1 MQSLNQTAEL
11 TSLQKEICRLSAV
24 TPETYVL
31 DLGCGNGKTLVPL
44 LKLAR
49 RIVGVDADEK
59 SLSVARDTHRDSL
72 ESGQLELIAYDIAA
86 GLCFP
91 DAQFDIIICQNVLEC
106 IEDNVGLL
114 RECRRVLK
122 HGGILFLSH
131 HDFSGIIMNSGYP
144 ELTRELIHKYANHAQ
159 DWMPHADGAIGRKLP
174 GLVAKANFRMA
185 ETKTVP
191 LVELNFSGD
200 GYAHG
205 YVRQLQTLRTA
216 MQISSDSMNSWVA
229 DLRRL
234 DEMQEFYF
242 CLPWVYVKA
251 GV

>member
-1 MQSLNQTAEL
+1 MRKN
-11 TSLQKEICRLSAV
+11 
-24 TPETYVL
+24 
-31 DLGCGNGKTLVPL
+31 
-44 LKLAR
+44 
-49 RIVGVDADEK
+49 
-59 SLSVARDTHRDSL
+59 
-72 ESGQLELIAYDIAA
+72 
-86 GLCFP
+86 
-91 DAQFDIIICQNVLEC
+91 
-106 IEDNVGLL
+106 
-114 RECRRVLK
+114 
-122 HGGILFLSH
+122 
-131 HDFSGIIMNSGYP
+131 
-144 ELTRELIHKYANHAQ
+144 
-159 DWMPHADGAIGRKLP
+159 WMPHADGAIGRKLP
-174 GLVAKANFRMA
+174 DLVAKANFRMA

-200 GYAHG
+200 GYANG